1 MRVPSVRTQRWS
13 WFIESWTFTTF
24 NQISMSPLLALV
36 LSLRGHREV
45 NVYCFERLLSDGFP
59 WNLVQMFTPPSGWF
73 GTTSFTFISVDDLP
87 ISPQSRLICYLLTD
101 LLSPSTL
108 RIPTKNRPTV
118 YGSSSSVLRILCFSL
133 ILLIRNG
140 KLWVFSFLV
149 VILLLSLHIYRLNE
163 EAVTRFQIYRFI
175 LPSCRV
181 KWSVWPFRG
190 YFNAT

>member
-1 MRVPSVRTQRWS
+1 M
-13 WFIESWTFTTF
+13 
-24 NQISMSPLLALV
+24 
-36 LSLRGHREV
+36 
-45 NVYCFERLLSDGFP
+45 
-59 WNLVQMFTPPSGWF
+59 
-73 GTTSFTFISVDDLP
+73 
-87 ISPQSRLICYLLTD
+87 
-101 LLSPSTL
+101 
-108 RIPTKNRPTV
+108 
-118 YGSSSSVLRILCFSL
+118 

-190 YFNAT
+190 YFNVTLTHTLLFYRGRCFSAGICRERADQLSVRLRRQRHLPHQRPFWTAASVARSVPEVFKAASWRGLEKRTACKRGRVLEVQTVI